1 MCTHAHVHVH
11 ACVRA
16 RTHTHTH
23 TFHEFDSL
31 SDVIL
36 VLALDEVPGIGEL
49 DFIRKAIFS
58 DTLTIGLFMSLL
70 KVKSRPNI

>member
-1 MCTHAHVHVH
+1 MRVCAH
-11 ACVRA
+11 
-16 RTHTHTH
+16 TYTHTH

-49 DFIRKAIFS
+49 DLIREAIFS